1 MLAERAPL
9 AASTTAA
16 VSIFSELKLP
26 SMLLLEESK
35 TCMSLDFSIQISAHL
50 RLLWRAI
57 EGINWASSGGGGE
70 TRSQE
75 HLCGAVANG
84 GGGENG
90 GQEPLRGSIV
100 GGRPAQ
106 SVDTAAGDA
115 MRVVVAPACAVGV
128 IPSAHK
134 RKRGR
139 PKGSKNKQKPT
150 SDGEPTCKRGCPA
163 GSKASPKRSLA
174 QVMDHFQDNV
184 PPVKQP
190 ALTPSQSLP
199 GETSAASASVM
210 HSVPIEAS
218 VPPSRSAAVQHSA
231 SPSTSSAGTPRK
243 SSTRPPLIPA
253 MYVDTLV
260 AFAPEKEGWTK
271 RQKTKH
277 YVDFPELSILPERYY
292 GAAISSAI
300 RQCVLEVVRPLYG
313 TSRIVNSDNY
323 YTSVQLLDALRLK
336 GLYGRGTVRKSSA
349 HFSRHVVLEKKDC
362 PRGTSRQSVS
372 ADRNTV
378 AASWYDSSIV
388 TVISNADASTLTT
401 VDRQVRS
408 EKQSFSAPT
417 CIREYNANMQ
427 GVDRLDQVRG
437 RFSLADGHYFKKL
450 YKKLGLALVDIAR
463 PNAYFTRKLAL
474 GLNTDRDAHR
484 EVIVQLSSEL
494 LSGKWKEAPSER
506 RIFYNDVGPS
516 DVSAEVD
523 EEMSPLSAVWVAGR
537 RNADGALE

>member
-16 VSIFSELKLP
+16 VSIF
-26 SMLLLEESK
+26 
-35 TCMSLDFSIQISAHL
+35 
-50 RLLWRAI
+50 RAI

-90 GQEPLRGSIV
+90 DQEPLRGSIV

-115 MRVVVAPACAVGV
+115 MRVVVAAACAVGV

-174 QVMDHFQDNV
+174 QAMDHFQDNV

-292 GAAISSAI
+292 GAASRCDDACGGSSP
-300 RQCVLEVVRPLYG
+300 E
-313 TSRIVNSDNY
+313 
-323 YTSVQLLDALRLK
+323 
-336 GLYGRGTVRKSSA
+336 
-349 HFSRHVVLEKKDC
+349 
-362 PRGTSRQSVS
+362 
-372 ADRNTV
+372 
-378 AASWYDSSIV
+378 
-388 TVISNADASTLTT
+388 
-401 VDRQVRS
+401 
-408 EKQSFSAPT
+408 
-417 CIREYNANMQ
+417 
-427 GVDRLDQVRG
+427 
-437 RFSLADGHYFKKL
+437 
-450 YKKLGLALVDIAR
+450 
-463 PNAYFTRKLAL
+463 
-474 GLNTDRDAHR
+474 
-484 EVIVQLSSEL
+484 
-494 LSGKWKEAPSER
+494 
-506 RIFYNDVGPS
+506 
-516 DVSAEVD
+516 
-523 EEMSPLSAVWVAGR
+523 
-537 RNADGALE
+537 

>member
-1 MLAERAPL
+1 MHGAYNKLGFDFPVVNTEVVSVFHGPELENRYK
-9 AASTTAA
+9 AALH
-16 VSIFSELKLP
+16 VSIHSHHYVFLLGRLKDDSTRTSDPLV
-26 SMLLLEESK
+26 ME
-35 TCMSLDFSIQISAHL
+35 TFVQIEDP
-50 RLLWRAI
+50 AI
-57 EGINWASSGGGGE
+57 FCINWASSGGGGE

-90 GQEPLRGSIV
+90 DQEPLRGSIV

-115 MRVVVAPACAVGV
+115 MRVVVAAACAVGV

-174 QVMDHFQDNV
+174 QAMDHFQDNV

-253 MYVDTLV
+253 M
-260 AFAPEKEGWTK
+260 
-271 RQKTKH
+271 
-277 YVDFPELSILPERYY
+277 
-292 GAAISSAI
+292 
-300 RQCVLEVVRPLYG
+300 
-313 TSRIVNSDNY
+313 
-323 YTSVQLLDALRLK
+323 
-336 GLYGRGTVRKSSA
+336 
-349 HFSRHVVLEKKDC
+349 
-362 PRGTSRQSVS
+362 
-372 ADRNTV
+372 
-378 AASWYDSSIV
+378 
-388 TVISNADASTLTT
+388 
-401 VDRQVRS
+401 
-408 EKQSFSAPT
+408 
-417 CIREYNANMQ
+417 
-427 GVDRLDQVRG
+427 
-437 RFSLADGHYFKKL
+437 
-450 YKKLGLALVDIAR
+450 
-463 PNAYFTRKLAL
+463 
-474 GLNTDRDAHR
+474 
-484 EVIVQLSSEL
+484 
-494 LSGKWKEAPSER
+494 
-506 RIFYNDVGPS
+506 
-516 DVSAEVD
+516 
-523 EEMSPLSAVWVAGR
+523 